1 MNNSKGV
8 FMEKISLIIQQIV
21 EVLIDFGP
29 VGGFFLVIIESILP
43 VLPLGVIVGLNMLS
57 FGKVFGFLLSYV
69 ATICGC
75 IGSFFLFRYVIKDKF
90 MNLFS
95 EKNRVNI
102 DKWMK
107 RLTEINFST
116 LVVILALPVTPAF
129 AVNIAAGLCDIK
141 FRKYF
146 MALLIGKPAM
156 LLFYGYIAVSVV
168 ESLHD
173 PMNFIKVGVL
183 VLIAYVI
190 SKILQKIV
198 KVEK

>member
-1 MNNSKGV
+1 
-8 FMEKISLIIQQIV
+8 
-21 EVLIDFGP
+21 
-29 VGGFFLVIIESILP
+29 
-43 VLPLGVIVGLNMLS
+43 
-57 FGKVFGFLLSYV
+57 
-69 ATICGC
+69 
-75 IGSFFLFRYVIKDKF
+75 
-90 MNLFS
+90 
-95 EKNRVNI
+95 
-102 DKWMK
+102 
-107 RLTEINFST
+107 
-116 LVVILALPVTPAF
+116 
-129 AVNIAAGLCDIK
+129 
-141 FRKYF
+141 

>member
-1 MNNSKGV
+1 MD
-8 FMEKISLIIQQIV
+8 KISFIIEQIV
-21 EVLIDFGP
+21 EALVSFGP
-29 VGGFFLVIIESILP
+29 VGGFLLVILESVLP

-57 FGKVFGFLLSYV
+57 FGNIFGFFLSYI

-75 IGSFFLFRYVIKDKF
+75 MASFYLFRYVVKDKF
-90 MNLFS
+90 IHWFS
-95 EKNRVNI
+95 EKNQITIN
-102 DKWMK
+102 KWMK

-141 FRKYF
+141 SKKYL

-168 ESLHD
+168 ESLSD
-173 PMNFIKVGVL
+173 PMNFIKVFLL
-183 VLIAYVI
+183 VLGAYII
-190 SKILQKIV
+190 SKVLQKIV